1 MKRLAIFLILFL
13 SVVHLFSA
21 TGITLMGAFDMSSA
35 DLWVGAGLRSIG
47 KQLVGFEF
55 VIMAEQKAI
64 FAGDFSNIQ
73 LLPTLYLNIPIEEL
87 SIYAGAAPML
97 TFLGNSVD
105 LKSDM
110 LYLRAGIQYLMSNLG
125 FFLSASHPLQFTTIS
140 LQGSLGIEAGVSIY
154 F

>member
-1 MKRLAIFLILFL
+1 
-13 SVVHLFSA
+13 
-21 TGITLMGAFDMSSA
+21 
-35 DLWVGAGLRSIG
+35 
-47 KQLVGFEF
+47 
-55 VIMAEQKAI
+55 
-64 FAGDFSNIQ
+64 
-73 LLPTLYLNIPIEEL
+73 
-87 SIYAGAAPML
+87 ML